1 MRPSSASH
9 FAKTLRSLGVLCTLA
24 AFLCVQVTPRMV
36 FAGPTRTALL
46 GLDAAD
52 SNLGRQISDALADSL
67 EARNALFRAPLTF
80 AEYRLMMSCSPENN
94 RCLGRAGDG
103 FDAPQLLLGGIELS
117 GSEIEVRLRLLRN
130 RTGALLAKSRFTFK
144 SEQLQGE
151 NLVTSADYMVNNLF
165 AKASGDAP
173 PPFPFTAA
181 AAAGPQGEP
190 SPGEDSPLGPE
201 DEELGASESE
211 EDPTGLNTPHPSTQV
226 LERPEEMERSDRKP
240 GKNGNRG
247 LGKKIAFG
255 VTAGLSLASFGTAIW
270 TSLYLR
276 KNGPLHKEIV
286 RIGEKSVAGTDGD
299 PDNDVD
305 PFHPNNL
312 CEKARELRPDGS
324 TIRNSEIDAACRHGE
339 KLVMVNGAAIIAGG
353 VLATTAA
360 VLLTLIIK
368 ERRSEKQ
375 KRLSLSGNWVPGSH
389 MSVSSRWRF

>member
-1 MRPSSASH
+1 MRPPSASH

-24 AFLCVQVTPRMV
+24 AFLCVQVSPRV
-36 FAGPTRTALL
+36 AFAEPARTALL

-52 SNLGRQISDALADSL
+52 SNLGRQVSDALADSL

-80 AEYRLMMSCSPENN
+80 AEYRLMMSCAPDNN

-130 RTGALLAKSRFTFK
+130 RSGALLASSRFTFK

-151 NLVTSADYMVNNLF
+151 KLVTSADYMVNNLF

-181 AAAGPQGEP
+181 AEGSQGEP
-190 SPGEDSPLGPE
+190 SPAEDSPLDQQEKEPQSVE
-201 DEELGASESE
+201 AE
-211 EDPTGLNTPHPSTQV
+211 EDPSGLNTPHPSTKELEQERQDRQV
-226 LERPEEMERSDRKP
+226 RKP
-240 GKNGNRG
+240 NKKRVRG
-247 LGKKIAFG
+247 LGKKIALG

-276 KNGPLHKEIV
+276 KNGPLHKEII
-286 RIGEKSVAGTDGD
+286 RIGQKSVSGTDGD
-299 PDNDVD
+299 PDNNVD
-305 PFHPNNL
+305 PFQRSNL
-312 CEKARELRPDGS
+312 CEKAREPRKDGS
-324 TIRNSEIDAACRHGE
+324 GIRNKDIDAACTHGE
-339 KLVMVNGAAIIAGG
+339 KLVVVNGAAVIAGG

-368 ERRSEKQ
+368 ERRSAKQ
-375 KRLSLSGNWVPGSH
+375 KRLSLGGSWVPGSR
-389 MSVSSRWRF
+389 MSISSRWRF